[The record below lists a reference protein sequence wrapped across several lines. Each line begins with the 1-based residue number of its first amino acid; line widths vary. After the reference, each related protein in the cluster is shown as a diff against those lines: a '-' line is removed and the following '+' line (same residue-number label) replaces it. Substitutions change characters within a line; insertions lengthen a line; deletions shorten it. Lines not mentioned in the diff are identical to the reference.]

1 ACFGTPPS
9 PLLFEVAE
17 RPRPQHGRFVPDVH
31 VVRVRAADGNPTL
44 GQYPPGDRVDLGAG
58 AQPQPSGEDGSHR
71 AALLR
76 VGSEVLPGDI
86 DAVEVGTG
94 KTAADPGMRPPERV
108 VLGGSEPLCSD
119 HDKVD
124 VAGVWTEVSQRHGSG
139 QVEAFH
145 ETWELIVD
153 VPQERLS
160 HGSYQRVDSHQSL
173 LQSSCSGRAVTPDG
187 VRTLRRGGIRGA
199 RPSGR
204 QTVSKACISRFKG
217 RYSCFKGGSVHRGL
231 RPPRWRFVLPCRHAG
246 RPLPGRPW
254 DGLERTV
261 RGAAAPSGV
270 SDRSIVAWEA
280 VVRHPRPA

>member
-173 LQSSCSGRAVTPDG
+173 LQSSGSGRAVTPDG
-187 VRTLRRGGIRGA
+187 VRTLRRGVSAAPA
-199 RPSGR
+199 RPGR
-204 QTVSKACISRFKG
+204 RRYRKPAFPGLRVDIRASRAGVSTAACDRPG
-217 RYSCFKGGSVHRGL
+217 GGSSCHADTPGGRCRGGPGTASSAQCAGQP
-231 RPPRWRFVLPCRHAG
+231 RPPVY
-246 RPLPGRPW
+246 
-254 DGLERTV
+254 RT
-261 RGAAAPSGV
+261 GP
-270 SDRSIVAWEA
+270 
-280 VVRHPRPA
+280 